1 MTKGGTIIERPEV
14 REFFAGGVERP
25 RNPEAERYFQLIHE
39 NHRGRRGAG
48 EVNPV
53 RQEMASPSL
62 AAQAVK
68 AEARSL
74 GVSLSGI
81 TAVTQDHVYQGKEV
95 PEEHLISLAME
106 MDFERM
112 ASAPSVESGAEAAR
126 VYYELGEAT
135 LRLAEHI
142 RSLGYHA
149 YAHHPLGA
157 GRLVQVPYAIAAGLG
172 EQGRNGI
179 LVTPQFGCRVRLAA
193 VTTDLPLATDR
204 PQQWG
209 IGAFCEKCRLCFR
222 ACPTGAIPAR
232 RSLDRG
238 ISHYVI
244 HWEECRPSFD
254 AQHFCAI
261 CIKVCPFSR
270 RPDARFLDKVAA
282 LKG

>member
-1 MTKGGTIIERPEV
+1 MAKTIIEQPEV

-25 RNPEAERYFQLIHE
+25 RNPEAERYFLLISE
-39 NHRGRRGAG
+39 KHRGRWGAG

-53 RQEMASPSL
+53 REEMAGPSL
-62 AAQAVK
+62 AAQEVK
-68 AEARSL
+68 AKAFSL
-74 GVSLSGI
+74 GANLVGI
-81 TAVTQDHVYQGKEV
+81 TTVTQDHVYQGKEV
-95 PEEHLISLAME
+95 PERYLISLAME
-106 MDFERM
+106 MDFGRM
-112 ASAPSVESGAEAAR
+112 ATAPSLGSGAEAAR
-126 VYYELGEAT
+126 VYYELGEVT
-135 LRLAEHI
+135 IRLAEYI
-142 RSLGYHA
+142 RSIGYHA

-157 GRLVQVPYAIAAGLG
+157 GRMVQVPYAIAVGLG

-179 LVTPQFGCRVRLAA
+179 LVTPQYGCRVRLAA

-209 IGAFCEKCRLCFR
+209 IGAFCEKCQRCFR
-222 ACPTGAIPAR
+222 ACPAGAIPAQ

-244 HWEECRPSFD
+244 HWEKCRPYFD
-254 AQHFCAI
+254 AQYSCAI